1 MLTRNC
7 LGITSL
13 VAGGLIA
20 GCSSDSSTSPKDNIA
35 DATGITTNACVYDG
49 YTAMQGAGGETL
61 CLDTEGTLAFWINA
75 DGTYGFPEASQ
86 VNSGESGSTEN
97 ASTEQPETN
106 TNEGAATSSDSTAV
120 IDNPTKDSTGSGAT
134 NETLS
139 CTTDKA
145 LYTVNGISYYRTA
158 DGSLY
163 YFDADCNK
171 TSLSAVEP
179 ASSSSV
185 NSEGSEAASSASLPG
200 RSSSSEA
207 TTPVSSSSNTTPV
220 SSSSNA
226 TPNSSADVTP
236 NSSATVVTPSNG
248 SVPTITYA
256 ASGATVENNNNC
268 VTVTGGEVVIT
279 CAGDYDFSGSYSG
292 ADAQIRVYSPKSD
305 SGVYLNLR
313 GLTLTNT
320 ADAPIYSQMS
330 SKTFVV
336 PKNGT
341 TNTLSDGSTRTKSYT
356 YVNSNNETKV
366 DTTGACIYAKDDLTI
381 KGEGTLI
388 VKGNYNNGIHT
399 SNDLRFKNGIVTV
412 TAKNNGLKGKESV
425 SISGGTLNIT
435 TSGGD
440 GIKSDTDDATDL
452 AAGKG
457 SIEITGGEITINSK
471 YDGITANNIV
481 NIANGEGTTPSI
493 KITAGGGHTC
503 LSDPTT
509 SSGNSGGMGGPGG
522 FGMGGS
528 SCSADSSSKGIKA
541 DSNIVISG
549 GSIDINSR
557 DDGVHSDGNI
567 TISGGVTTIA
577 TDDDGVHS
585 EKALYIKDNAIVRV
599 TLAYEG
605 FESPDMNLE
614 GGITSVITTDDG
626 WNAAGGTSTS
636 TGGNTGRGGFPGGG
650 GFGGGST
657 GNLKVTGGYHY
668 VYVGT
673 GDTDGVD
680 SNGGISITGGVII
693 VECRMN
699 GGMGG
704 MVDSDGTTSISNNAK
719 LLGFGTNNSEEGTQY
734 SVSFNTNSYYGT
746 SSIAF
751 KPSFSGSKMVSSVG
765 QPSAISS
772 VSGMTKTCFDKD
784 ETKCVYTK

>member
-1 MLTRNC
+1 MLTRKC

-20 GCSSDSSTSPKDNIA
+20 GCSSDSSTNPKDNLA
-35 DATGITTNACVYDG
+35 DVTNNVTNACVYDG
-49 YTAMQGAGGETL
+49 YTAMQGASGETL

-86 VNSGESGSTEN
+86 GTTENNAQETDSTNNGSTDN
-97 ASTEQPETN
+97 GPTEQPEPN
-106 TNEGAATSSDSTAV
+106 PSEGVTVPSD
-120 IDNPTKDSTGSGAT
+120 K
-134 NETLS
+134 S
-139 CTTDKA
+139 CTAEAA
-145 LYTVNGISYYRTA
+145 LYTVNGISYYRNA
-158 DGSLY
+158 DGSIY
-163 YFDADCNK
+163 YFDANCNK
-171 TSLSAVEP
+171 TSLSVVEP

-185 NSEGSEAASSASLPG
+185 NSEGPETAASSASRPG
-200 RSSSSEA
+200 LSSSSEA
-207 TTPVSSSSNTTPV
+207 TP
-220 SSSSNA
+220 
-226 TPNSSADVTP
+226 VTP
-236 NSSATVVTPSNG
+236 NSSAEVALNSSASVVTPSNG

-399 SNDLRFKNGIVTV
+399 SNDLRFKNGIVTI

-435 TSGGD
+435 TSDGD
-440 GIKSDTDDATDL
+440 GIKSDADDATDL

-471 YDGITANNIV
+471 YDGITANNAIV
-481 NIANGEGTTPSI
+481 VANGESTTPTI
-493 KITAGGGHTC
+493 KVTSGGGQTC
-503 LSDPTT
+503 LSQS
-509 SSGNSGGMGGPGG
+509 SSGNGGGMGGGMG

-528 SCSADSSSKGIKA
+528 SCSPDSSMKGFKADSSIA
-541 DSNIVISG
+541 ISG
-549 GSIDINSR
+549 GVIEINSR
-557 DDGVHSDGNI
+557 DDGIHSDGTI
-567 TISGGVTTIA
+567 TLTGGKMTIKS
-577 TDDDGVHS
+577 DDDGVHA
-585 EKALYIKDNAIVRV
+585 EKALYVKDNANVNV
-599 TLAYEG
+599 TMAYEG
-605 FESPDMNLE
+605 MESPDMNFE

-626 WNAAGGTSTS
+626 WNAAGGTSTT
-636 TGGNTGRGGFPGGG
+636 TGGNTGRGGPGGG
-650 GFGGGST
+650 WGGPGGGST
-657 GNLKVTGGYHY
+657 GKLTVTGGYHY
-668 VYVGT
+668 IYVGT

-680 SNGGISITGGVII
+680 SNGDINITGGVII

-704 MVDSDGTTSISNNAK
+704 MVDSDGSTSIKNAK

-734 SVSFNTNSYYGT
+734 SVNFTTSNYYGT
-746 SSIAF
+746 SEIAF

-765 QPSAISS
+765 QPGVVNS
-772 VSGMTKTCFDKD
+772 VSGMNKTCFGDD
-784 ETKCVYTK
+784 ESRCVYTK

>member
-1 MLTRNC
+1 MLTRKC

-20 GCSSDSSTSPKDNIA
+20 GCSSDNSTNPKDNLA
-35 DATGITTNACVYDG
+35 DVTNNVTNACVYDG
-49 YTAMQGAGGETL
+49 YTAMQGASGETL

-86 VNSGESGSTEN
+86 GSTEN
-97 ASTEQPETN
+97 NAQETDSTNNGSTDNSPTEQPEPN
-106 TNEGAATSSDSTAV
+106 PSEGVTV
-120 IDNPTKDSTGSGAT
+120 PTEK
-134 NETLS
+134 S
-139 CTTDKA
+139 CTAEAA
-145 LYTVNGISYYRTA
+145 LYTVNGISYYRNA
-158 DGSLY
+158 DGSIY

-171 TSLSAVEP
+171 TSLSVVEP

-185 NSEGSEAASSASLPG
+185 NSEGPETAASSASRPG
-200 RSSSSEA
+200 LSSSSEV
-207 TTPVSSSSNTTPV
+207 TPV
-220 SSSSNA
+220 
-226 TPNSSADVTP
+226 TPNSSADVAA
-236 NSSATVVTPSNG
+236 NSSASVVTPSNG

-268 VTVTGGEVVIT
+268 VTVTGGEVLIT

-399 SNDLRFKNGIVTV
+399 SNDLRFKNGIVTI

-435 TSGGD
+435 TSDGD
-440 GIKSDTDDATDL
+440 GIKSDADDATDL

-471 YDGITANNIV
+471 YDGITANNAIV
-481 NIANGEGTTPSI
+481 VANGESTTPTI
-493 KITAGGGHTC
+493 KVTSGGGQTC
-503 LSDPTT
+503 LSQ
-509 SSGNSGGMGGPGG
+509 SSSGGMGGGMG

-528 SCSADSSSKGIKA
+528 SCSPDSSMKGFKADSSIA
-541 DSNIVISG
+541 ISG
-549 GSIDINSR
+549 GVIEINSR
-557 DDGVHSDGNI
+557 DDGIHSDGSI
-567 TISGGVTTIA
+567 TLTGGKMTIKS
-577 TDDDGVHS
+577 DDDGVHA
-585 EKALYIKDNAIVRV
+585 EKALYVKDNANVNV
-599 TLAYEG
+599 TIAYEG
-605 FESPDMNLE
+605 MESPDMNFE

-626 WNAAGGTSTS
+626 WNAAGGTSTT
-636 TGGNTGRGGFPGGG
+636 TGGNTGRSGFPGGG

-657 GNLKVTGGYHY
+657 GKLTVTGGYHY
-668 VYVGT
+668 IYVGT

-680 SNGGISITGGVII
+680 SNGDINITGGVII

-704 MVDSDGTTSISNNAK
+704 MVDSDGSTSIKNAK

-734 SVSFNTNSYYGT
+734 SVNFTTSNYYGT
-746 SSIAF
+746 SEIAF

-765 QPSAISS
+765 QPGVVNS
-772 VSGMTKTCFDKD
+772 VSGMNKTCFGDD
-784 ETKCVYTK
+784 ESRCVYTK